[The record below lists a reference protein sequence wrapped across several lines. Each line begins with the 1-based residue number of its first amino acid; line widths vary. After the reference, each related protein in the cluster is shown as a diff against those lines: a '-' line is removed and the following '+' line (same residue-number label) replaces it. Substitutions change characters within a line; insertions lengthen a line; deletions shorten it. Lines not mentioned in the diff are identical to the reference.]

1 MIIWISLA
9 TDRQTALALTR
20 SVLLVGTGELLFI
33 YLVIRQG

>member
-1 MIIWISLA
+1 MDLSCHGQ